1 VLHID
6 VMRGDAS
13 RSRRRA
19 RQGLLV
25 FVLLGCNGVVA
36 PGGYAG
42 PTWVEVEAGE
52 FLMGA
57 PVGEQCRRDEPEPH
71 DVAIPIGFAIA
82 SHEVTQAEFESVMGY
97 NPSFHSCQRCPV
109 DSVSWH
115 EAAAYCNTLTTAGAA
130 CYRCT
135 GVEGK
140 TRCEPMSECDG
151 YRLPT
156 EAEWEYAARAGST
169 TPTYAGR
176 LGSCMGRDENAED
189 IAWYKANSRG
199 ESHPVGE
206 KVGNDWGLHDVAG
219 NVAEWTADSARPHE
233 RVLKGG
239 SWYHNADHLRSGG
252 RLIAPAERRFGYAG
266 IRCVRS

>member
-1 VLHID
+1 
-6 VMRGDAS
+6 MRGDAS
-13 RSRRRA
+13 RSRRCA
-19 RQGLLV
+19 RQGGV
-25 FVLLGCNGVVA
+25 AVALLGCNAVVA
-36 PGGYAG
+36 PGGYTG
-42 PTWVEVEAGE
+42 PTWVEVQAGE
-52 FLMGA
+52 FTMGA

-71 DVAIPIGFAIA
+71 AVAIPIGFAIA

-97 NPSFHSCQRCPV
+97 NPSFHACQRCPV

-115 EAAAYCNTLTTAGAA
+115 EAAAYCNALTTAGAA

-135 GVEGK
+135 GAEGK
-140 TRCEPMSECDG
+140 TRCEPTGECDG

-169 TPTYAGR
+169 APTYAGR
-176 LGSCMGRDENAED
+176 LGSCMGRDEVAED